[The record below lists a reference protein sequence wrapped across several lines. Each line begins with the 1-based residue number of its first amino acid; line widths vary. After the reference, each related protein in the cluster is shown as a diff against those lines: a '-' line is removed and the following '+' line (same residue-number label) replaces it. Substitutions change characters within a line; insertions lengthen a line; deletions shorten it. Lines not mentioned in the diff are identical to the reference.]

1 MKYYFKV
8 IDNKIDSS
16 YIFNENEIADLFP
29 GQDVTINTPSGFI
42 EYKPHTPV
50 IPLKPYEKINIVGY
64 EFVDDNTVTDI
75 IEILPMTLEEKLQ
88 KQENVKTQ
96 FYNRTGRY
104 TWVLNEEH
112 CIMEPPFMPP
122 LDEWSYRWDEPTQS
136 YINMNITKIDYLKQN
151 YSRNA
156 N

>member
-64 EFVDDNTVTDI
+64 EFVDDLYYLFTHPGSSEEYLAGRLRENI
-75 IEILPMTLEEKLQ
+75 IFHAKRNKDQYVVQ
-88 KQENVKTQ
+88 KMANDMQISVDSAYQVFAYQTQ
-96 FYNRTGRY
+96 KKIYETRQVFY
-104 TWVLNEEH
+104 
-112 CIMEPPFMPP
+112 
-122 LDEWSYRWDEPTQS
+122 
-136 YINMNITKIDYLKQN
+136 
-151 YSRNA
+151 
-156 N
+156 